1 MATVSI
7 VKSEKIDVKKAL
19 AFINFRPKECELMV
33 IKPNF
38 CAPMPSS
45 TGATTD
51 LGILKQLFKM
61 YEGLAKEIVVVES
74 NGYNTL
80 AKENFEMTGAKELC
94 DYYGVKFVNL
104 SRDTLIPVE
113 TDYGSPGGFKVPRTI
128 IKADVFINA
137 PVMKTHKVTTVS
149 LALKNMLGIVPGR
162 KGIYHPKI
170 SRTISDLMRIRA
182 PDVNI
187 MDGIIA
193 MEGSGP
199 VNGLPKKMGLTM
211 ASTDAVALDTVCCK
225 VMGVNPINVGH
236 ITEAGYNGH
245 GEYSINRIRVVGQ
258 TIDSVRDR
266 FDLP

>member
-7 VKSEKIDVKKAL
+7 IKSGKVDVKKSL
-19 AFINFRPKECELMV
+19 DFINFQPKECELAV

-38 CAPMPSS
+38 CAPMSPS

-51 LGILKQLFKM
+51 IRILEQIFKM
-61 YEGLAKEIVVVES
+61 YEGLAEEIVVIES
-74 NGYNTL
+74 DGYTSS
-80 AKENFEMTGAKELC
+80 AKENFKMTGAKEVC
-94 DYYGVKFVNL
+94 DYYGVKFTNL
-104 SRDTLIPVE
+104 SRDIRIPVE
-113 TDYGSPGGFKVPRTI
+113 MDYGTLRDFKVPRTI
-128 IKADVFINA
+128 LKADVFINV
-137 PVMKTHKVTTVS
+137 PVMKTHRITTVS
-149 LALKNMLGIVPGR
+149 LALKNMVGIIPGR

-170 SRTISDLMRIRA
+170 GGAISDLMRIRA

-193 MEGSGP
+193 MEGNGP
-199 VNGLPKKMGLTM
+199 VNGQPKKMGIIM

-225 VMGVNPINVGH
+225 VMGVNPISVGH
-236 ITEAGYNGH
+236 ITEAGYNGY

-258 TIDSVRDR
+258 SIDSVRDR